1 VSTAVSAKP
10 ALPGAVVAVGRR
22 RRRHRQ
28 LTVIALLVLAL
39 LLAWAVTLTLG
50 ERTFAPA
57 VVWRVLGGEDI
68 PGVSF
73 TIFDV
78 RLSKLIIG
86 TLAGF
91 AFGLGGVIF
100 QTMLR
105 NALASP
111 DIIGISSGASA
122 AAVVSITMFGLR
134 GRAVATLAVVA
145 GLAVACVVYLLAWRQ
160 GIHGSRLVLVGIG
173 MGAILNGV
181 VSWALT
187 RGHQYAIAEAMRWL
201 TGSLNSSFM
210 EGVPSLL
217 VPVAAIA
224 PIALWLGSRLKALTL
239 GDDLSFSLGI
249 SPGRVRLGLIVTG
262 VGLVSVATAVTG
274 PIAFV
279 SFLAGPI
286 AFRLLR
292 NSGGL
297 LVASG
302 LFGALLVVVA
312 EFVGQNLLGTR
323 FPVGIVTAMMG
334 APYLVFLLIRANRNG
349 TAL

>member
-1 VSTAVSAKP
+1 MSTAVSVKP
-10 ALPGAVVAVGRR
+10 AIPGAVVAAGRWQR
-22 RRRHRQ
+22 RQRQ
-28 LTVIALLVLAL
+28 VKVFAGLVLAL
-39 LLAWAVTLTLG
+39 LLAWAATFTLG
-50 ERTFAPA
+50 ERTFSPA
-57 VVWRVLGGEDI
+57 VVWSVLGGEDI
-68 PGVSF
+68 AGVSF
-73 TIFDV
+73 TILDI
-78 RLSKLIIG
+78 RLAKLIIG

-122 AAVVSITMFGLR
+122 AAVVSITLFGLR
-134 GRAVATLAVVA
+134 GRAVATLAVAA
-145 GLAVACVVYLLAWRQ
+145 GLSVACAIYLLAWRQ

-187 RGHQYAIAEAMRWL
+187 RGHQYAITEAMRWL
-201 TGSLNSSFM
+201 TGSLNSSFL

-217 VPVAAIA
+217 VPVAITA
-224 PIALWLGSRLKALTL
+224 PLALWLGSQLKALTL
-239 GDDLSFSLGI
+239 GDDLALSLGTN
-249 SPGRVRLGLIVTG
+249 PGRVRLGLVVTG
-262 VGLVSVATAVTG
+262 VGLVSVATAATG

-292 NSGGL
+292 DSGGL
-297 LVASG
+297 LPASG
-302 LFGALLVVVA
+302 LIGALLVVTA
-312 EFVGQNLLGTR
+312 EFAGQNLLGTR
-323 FPVGIVTAMMG
+323 YPVGVVTALMG